1 MRWFRKHRGCMMVA
15 ALGILA
21 GGLWWALWRKPVV
34 AFVGF
39 TVRTA
44 RLEYPVA
51 TFTIENRSL
60 WQPYYSAT
68 YSLRVLT
75 EAGWKE
81 ESVPSRC
88 AWGEHIGRMDE
99 ATAGVLL
106 VRADGTEI
114 NAPFQVG
121 FTVGYPPP
129 AIVGASPAWV
139 TRWLPDALARGTV
152 TKCWS
157 EVLTPSA
164 EIFAKPP
171 PRRLRQDN
179 RMFSNDEIPRTI
191 TLEDGRRFARATVGG
206 LCPEGAVISAE
217 AGETV
222 VPIAELPAEL
232 RRKYAGD
239 EGAIGGEGIDGIYR
253 SDHPSWKAGAA
264 IHLTKGRIFLEH
276 FDYPYRADLP
286 RAGRYERKGHW
297 VIFDDAR
304 RRPMVL
310 AVVEGKLALLSAE
323 HFKLWKD
330 AGGVAWCRFVREGAP

>member
-1 MRWFRKHRGCMMVA
+1 MRWLRKHRVLMVVA
-15 ALGILA
+15 AIGIVT
-21 GGLWWALWRKPVV
+21 GGLWWALSLKPVV
-34 AFVGF
+34 AFAGF

-44 RLEYPVA
+44 RLENPVA

-81 ESVPSRC
+81 ETVTAGCGCFAR
-88 AWGEHIGRMDE
+88 IGRMDE

-121 FTVGYPPP
+121 FSVSYPPP
-129 AIVGASPAWV
+129 AIVAASPAWV
-139 TRWLPDALARGTV
+139 TRWLPDALARGTM
-152 TKCWS
+152 TQCWS
-157 EVLTPSA
+157 EVVRPSA

-191 TLEDGRRFARATVGG
+191 TLEDGRTFARATVGG
-206 LCPEGAVISAE
+206 LRPEGAVISTE

-222 VPIAELPAEL
+222 VPIAELPAKL
-232 RRKYAGD
+232 RREYAGD
-239 EGAIGGEGIDGIYR
+239 GEAIGEEGIDGIYR
-253 SDHPSWKAGAA
+253 SDHPIWKAGAA
-264 IHLTKGRIFLEH
+264 IHLTKGRFFLEH
-276 FDYPYRADLP
+276 FDYPYRPDLP
-286 RAGRYERKGHW
+286 SAGRYERKGHW

-310 AVVEGKLALLSAE
+310 ALVEGKLALLFAE

-330 AGGVAWCRFVREGAP
+330 DGVAWYKFVREGTP